1 LNDPIVPTSN
11 EANVNDENPM
21 NLEEDEEE
29 LRRLENIDNSYIPFT
44 IPNQTNE
51 KEKSIDTEQLEYM
64 QRLLNNR
71 TSLLSDD
78 MVKNF
83 TDLWS
88 KAIDKEQRQALYRY
102 WLGKYVQLLTGL
114 INPSLEFPYFFL

>member
-1 LNDPIVPTSN
+1 
-11 EANVNDENPM
+11 M